1 MIKKRYG
8 LITVV
13 CVAALLF
20 FGCGGPLSVNYGAK
34 KEVAGASFKLRSP
47 ATVLLKPYLDLRSEK
62 NPRRIGTVT
71 ATVADMTGNEL
82 ILSQD
87 VSTLVTSAFREE
99 LASSGFNVSDVEETA
114 DYIMTGEIREFSLN
128 IGPRDRIA
136 IEVFTVLK
144 EKDTGRI
151 IWSGVEKEEGDRYAG
166 VMGNSRRTINDY
178 IVRSLSMVAR
188 KTIEEAGNSI
198 PPARFEKDV
207 ENKPQQRQ
215 PAQKE
220 DTEDAEKGAGSI
232 SITTSPS
239 RAKVYIGDV
248 YYGLSPVKIDITPGI
263 YEVRLVLRGYTE
275 QKEKVSIRAGY
286 TTEMEVVFEKE

>member
-34 KEVAGASFKLRSP
+34 KGASFKLRSP
-47 ATVLLKPYLDLRSEK
+47 AAVFLKPYLDLRSEK

-166 VMGNSRRTINDY
+166 VMGNSRGTINDY

>member
-34 KEVAGASFKLRSP
+34 KEASFKLRSP
-47 ATVLLKPYLDLRSEK
+47 AAVFLKPYLDLRSEK

-99 LASSGFNVSDVEETA
+99 LLAAGFNVPDVEETA

-166 VMGNSRRTINDY
+166 VMGNSRGTINDY

-188 KTIEEAGNSI
+188 KTIEESGNSI

-220 DTEDAEKGAGSI
+220 DTEKGAGSI
-232 SITTSPS
+232 SITTSPG

-248 YYGLSPVKIDITPGI
+248 YYGLSPVKIDIPPGI

-286 TTEMEVVFEKE
+286 TTELEAVFTKE

>member
-47 ATVLLKPYLDLRSEK
+47 AAVLLKPYLDLRSEK

-99 LASSGFNVSDVEETA
+99 LLAAGFNVPDVEETA

-128 IGPRDRIA
+128 IGPRDKIA
-136 IEVFTVLK
+136 IEVFTVFK
-144 EKDTGRI
+144 EKDTGKTV
-151 IWSGVEKEEGDRYAG
+151 WSGVEKEEGDRYAG

-188 KTIEEAGNSI
+188 KTIEESGNSI

-220 DTEDAEKGAGSI
+220 DTEKGAGSI
-232 SITTSPS
+232 SITTSPG

-248 YYGLSPVKIDITPGI
+248 YYGLSPVKIDIPPGI
-263 YEVRLVLRGYTE
+263 YEVRVRFQGYKDE
-275 QKEKVSIRAGY
+275 KEKVAIRAGY
-286 TTEMEVVFEKE
+286 TTELEVVFSKE

>member
-13 CVAALLF
+13 CVAALFF

-34 KEVAGASFKLRSP
+34 KGASFKLRSP
-47 ATVLLKPYLDLRSEK
+47 PAVFLKPYLDLRSEK

-99 LASSGFNVSDVEETA
+99 LLAAGFNVPDVEETA

-188 KTIEEAGNSI
+188 KTIEESGNSI

-220 DTEDAEKGAGSI
+220 DTEKGAGSI
-232 SITTSPS
+232 SISTSPG

-248 YYGLSPVKIDITPGI
+248 YYGLSPVKIDIPPGI

-286 TTEMEVVFEKE
+286 TTELEAVFTKE

>member
-34 KEVAGASFKLRSP
+34 KEASFKLRSP
-47 ATVLLKPYLDLRSEK
+47 AAVFLKPYLDLRSEK

-99 LASSGFNVSDVEETA
+99 LLAAGFNVPDVEETA

-166 VMGNSRRTINDY
+166 VMGNSRGTINDY

-220 DTEDAEKGAGSI
+220 DTEKAEKSAGSI
-232 SITTSPS
+232 SITTSPG

-248 YYGLSPVKIDITPGI
+248 YYGLSPVKIDIPPGI
-263 YEVRLVLRGYTE
+263 YEVRVRFQGYKDE
-275 QKEKVSIRAGY
+275 KEKVAIRAGY
-286 TTEMEVVFEKE
+286 TTELEVVFSKE

>member
-34 KEVAGASFKLRSP
+34 KEASFKLRSP
-47 ATVLLKPYLDLRSEK
+47 AAVFLKPYLDLRSEK

-128 IGPRDRIA
+128 IGPRDKIA
-136 IEVFTVLK
+136 IEVFTVFK

-188 KTIEEAGNSI
+188 KTIEESGNSI

-220 DTEDAEKGAGSI
+220 DTEKGAGSI
-232 SITTSPS
+232 SITTSPG

-248 YYGLSPVKIDITPGI
+248 YYGLSPVKIDIPPGI

-286 TTEMEVVFEKE
+286 TTELEAVFTKE